1 MPPISKFLLL
11 CILSALALVILL
23 AGLMFGSVDYPV
35 AHVLRTIGGGETGAV
50 REVIWQLR
58 IPRVFSAFAC
68 GGLLAMAGVLL
79 QALLRN
85 PLAEPYILGVSGGAA
100 VAALSAMLAGLSL
113 IAVNSAALFGALGAI
128 GIVLVLNVAS
138 GTWNVLRLLLTG
150 VVLSAGFGALISLLL
165 AIAPAAQVR
174 GMLFW
179 LMGDLAY
186 ASHPLLSWIML
197 GLLGTISIW
206 QARNLDVLS
215 LGELKAKSLGVAV
228 LPVQIGVYFL
238 AAAATATV
246 VVEAGAI
253 GFVGL
258 MIPHGVRLL
267 GVIQHRW
274 LLPLSML
281 AGGCFLTLADTLART
296 AVAPSQL
303 PVGVLTALMGV
314 PLLLFLLG
322 RKP

>member
-1 MPPISKFLLL
+1 MS
-11 CILSALALVILL
+11 S
-23 AGLMFGSVDYPV
+23 
-35 AHVLRTIGGGETGAV
+35 RTG
-50 REVIWQLR
+50 
-58 IPRVFSAFAC
+58 
-68 GGLLAMAGVLL
+68 
-79 QALLRN
+79 
-85 PLAEPYILGVSGGAA
+85 
-100 VAALSAMLAGLSL
+100 
-113 IAVNSAALFGALGAI
+113 
-128 GIVLVLNVAS
+128 
-138 GTWNVLRLLLTG
+138 LTG

-186 ASHPLLSWIML
+186 ASHPLLSWVML
-197 GLLGTISIW
+197 MLLGAISIW

-267 GVIQHRW
+267 GVVQHRW

-281 AGGCFLTLADTLART
+281 AGGGFLTLADTLART
-296 AVAPSQL
+296 VVAPSQL

>member
-35 AHVLRTIGGGETGAV
+35 AQVLRTIGGGETGAV

-150 VVLSAGFGALISLLL
+150 GLPDPRATLNLWVNGVLFEGAAREASA
-165 AIAPAAQVR
+165 
-174 GMLFW
+174 
-179 LMGDLAY
+179 
-186 ASHPLLSWIML
+186 
-197 GLLGTISIW
+197 
-206 QARNLDVLS
+206 DVPIGP
-215 LGELKAKSLGVAV
+215 GELMVYVGLKSSVNDYVAFT
-228 LPVQIGVYFL
+228 LS
-238 AAAATATV
+238 T
-246 VVEAGAI
+246 
-253 GFVGL
+253 GFVK
-258 MIPHGVRLL
+258 IP
-267 GVIQHRW
+267 
-274 LLPLSML
+274 
-281 AGGCFLTLADTLART
+281 
-296 AVAPSQL
+296 
-303 PVGVLTALMGV
+303 
-314 PLLLFLLG
+314 
-322 RKP
+322 